1 MLKNNLKQFRRNNN
15 MSQEELASKVCVS
28 RSSIALYEKGIRKP
42 SLDTLKLICKALNI
56 NVKDLIDERTTKKST
71 INFFLCVIGMLL
83 SFFIFI
89 VLLYE
94 FVFEQFFMDKLIYDG
109 LTNINIYRLS
119 YIFLLILGLLMYYLL
134 FSNFKEKIQKII
146 ILLITLPALILNLIF
161 SINPNPNINI
171 SDNIYIFI
179 LFPSLVLLYIFL
191 NYFIIKNLIFEG
203 AYLKQHLNEKYINS
217 FILIISVLFFLLIV
231 SSIIYIYTAKVRI
244 YVFETRFYEYDY
256 SYEYSKNAEKI
267 TLLEVFHTKKTF
279 SLIFLLF
286 QFAISILSILSITI
300 KKQRNKLLITIV
312 NVVLV
317 LVFIT
322 LWTMY
327 PRIFAKIIEEIKYLP
342 YNCSV

>member
-1 MLKNNLKQFRRNNN
+1 MLKDNLKQFRRNNN

-94 FVFEQFFMDKLIYDG
+94 FVFEKFFMDKLIYDG

-119 YIFLLILGLLMYYLL
+119 YVFLLILGLLMYYLL
-134 FSNFKEKIQKII
+134 FSNFKEKIQKIV

-179 LFPSLVLLYIFL
+179 LFPSLVLLY
-191 NYFIIKNLIFEG
+191 Y
-203 AYLKQHLNEKYINS
+203 
-217 FILIISVLFFLLIV
+217 
-231 SSIIYIYTAKVRI
+231 
-244 YVFETRFYEYDY
+244 
-256 SYEYSKNAEKI
+256 
-267 TLLEVFHTKKTF
+267 
-279 SLIFLLF
+279 
-286 QFAISILSILSITI
+286 
-300 KKQRNKLLITIV
+300 
-312 NVVLV
+312 
-317 LVFIT
+317 
-322 LWTMY
+322 
-327 PRIFAKIIEEIKYLP
+327 
-342 YNCSV
+342 